1 MPVEPHFRLLGPLEV
16 LDRERRVQL
25 GGPKPRALVAV
36 LALQPRRVVS
46 VDRLVDDLWGENAPE
61 SAAHAV
67 KVYVSMLRKALG
79 AATIVT
85 RPAGYAL
92 EVDADRVDAHRF
104 ARLVDEAR
112 RAGPPV
118 AAGTLREALPLL
130 RGPPLAD
137 FAYEPF

>member
-67 KVYVSMLRKALG
+67 KVYVSQLRKVLG
-79 AATIVT
+79 RDTIVT
-85 RPAGYAL
+85 RAPGYVL
-92 EVDADRVDAHRF
+92 ELPPGSLDLQRF
-104 ARLVDEAR
+104 ADVADEAQ
-112 RAGPPV
+112 ACG
-118 AAGTLREALPLL
+118 
-130 RGPPLAD
+130 
-137 FAYEPF
+137 EPA